1 MEISNTKEIN
11 HNILERKKERE
22 KSKKILNFTTQT
34 LNKTGKVH
42 SSLLRSYQGYV
53 KTEKKKKTSCI
64 ECMQKQFTK
73 TDFSRGILLFSF
85 GSGCCRQGD
94 EVVML
99 MVLVLVLVYKHTK
112 KTVKRK
118 QDKKANKK

>member
-1 MEISNTKEIN
+1 
-11 HNILERKKERE
+11 
-22 KSKKILNFTTQT
+22 
-34 LNKTGKVH
+34 
-42 SSLLRSYQGYV
+42 
-53 KTEKKKKTSCI
+53 
-64 ECMQKQFTK
+64 MQKQFTK

-85 GSGCCRQGD
+85 RSGCCRQGD

-99 MVLVLVLVYKHTK
+99 MVLVLVLVYKHTQ

>member
-1 MEISNTKEIN
+1 MQA
-11 HNILERKKERE
+11 E
-22 KSKKILNFTTQT
+22 K
-34 LNKTGKVH
+34 
-42 SSLLRSYQGYV
+42 
-53 KTEKKKKTSCI
+53 
-64 ECMQKQFTK
+64 FTK

-94 EVVML
+94 GVVML
-99 MVLVLVLVYKHTK
+99 MVLVYKHTK

>member
-1 MEISNTKEIN
+1 LEISNTKEIN

-34 LNKTGKVH
+34 LNKTGKVQ
-42 SSLLRSYQGYV
+42 SSLIRSYQGYV
-53 KTEKKKKTSCI
+53 KTEKKKTSCI

>member
-1 MEISNTKEIN
+1 MLK
-11 HNILERKKERE
+11 
-22 KSKKILNFTTQT
+22 Q
-34 LNKTGKVH
+34 
-42 SSLLRSYQGYV
+42 
-53 KTEKKKKTSCI
+53 EKKKKTSCI

-99 MVLVLVLVYKHTK
+99 MVLVLVLVYKHTQ